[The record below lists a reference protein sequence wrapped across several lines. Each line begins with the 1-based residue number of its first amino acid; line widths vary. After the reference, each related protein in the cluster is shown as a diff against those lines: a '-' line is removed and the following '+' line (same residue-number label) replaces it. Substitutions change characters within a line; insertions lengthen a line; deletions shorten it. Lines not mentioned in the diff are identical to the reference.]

1 MLHRRRGG
9 CLSGMKHSIALT
21 WLLVTSLL
29 AGYVGT
35 ADAGPRERRD
45 DRRDEAV
52 DANSRWDKLG
62 ERWVTGAVDRDA
74 IRVGR
79 ADGRYRKIMLKVEHS
94 ALEMF
99 DVVVVFG
106 DGSRFSPPTRL
117 VFGAGTTSRV
127 IDLPGGARFIR
138 FVEFKYGN
146 LPGGGRAQIELW
158 AR

>member
-1 MLHRRRGG
+1 
-9 CLSGMKHSIALT
+9 MKTHIAIVILT
-21 WLLVTSLL
+21 LL
-29 AGYVGT
+29 ASVP
-35 ADAGPRERRD
+35 AGAEPERRD

-62 ERWVTGAVDRDA
+62 ERWVTGAVDRDV

-79 ADGRYRKIMLKVEHS
+79 TDGRFRKIMLKVEHS
-94 ALEMF
+94 ALELF
-99 DVVVVFG
+99 DVTIVFG
-106 DGSRFSPPTRL
+106 DGSKYSPATRL
-117 VFGAGTTSRV
+117 VFGKDTTSRV

-158 AR
+158 GR